1 MSARRTLIIIV
12 ALALGAVAAIVTVL
26 YVNSAQSRANN
37 NAKLVAVYQ
46 VSKDIPKSSTG
57 DAAISSGSIVRT
69 SIPRKFYPNTAVT
82 DINEIK
88 GKITPAELVPGQ
100 ILVSNQFVEP
110 SVAATSFGGTELKPG
125 EVAITVSLSGA
136 NAVAGLIQP
145 GDMVDLMGVFQPSDK
160 SGNPLPGGKQVQYA
174 HFFYQNVRVIAVG
187 TQAAP
192 TPGQTQTTA
201 APTSGGGLYTLALP
215 PEAAER
221 IVLAS
226 QQATLIAAL
235 VPPNNNPVAIPV
247 VPGAQ
252 VDSANPVVAGPPT
265 LTPEGQ

>member
-1 MSARRTLIIIV
+1 VSARRTLIIIV

-46 VSKDIPKSSTG
+46 VSKDIPKNTTG
-57 DAAISSGSIVRT
+57 DAAISAGAIVRT

-100 ILVSNQFVEP
+100 VLVSNQFVEP
-110 SVAATSFGGTELKPG
+110 SVAATSFSGTELKPG
-125 EVAITVSLSGA
+125 EVAVTVTLSGA
-136 NAVAGLIQP
+136 NAVAGLIVP
-145 GDMVDLMGVFQPSDK
+145 GDLVDLMSVFPAK
-160 SGNPLPGGKQVQYA
+160 TAGGTYA
-174 HFFYQNVRVIAVG
+174 HFFYQNVKVIAINPS
-187 TQAAP
+187 AAP
-192 TPGQTQTTA
+192 TPGQSA
-201 APTSGGGLYTLALP
+201 APTAGGSGLFTFAVP

-221 IVLAS
+221 ILLAAS
-226 QQATLIAAL
+226 TGSLTAAL
-235 VPPNNNPVAIPV
+235 VPPNNNPVAIPA
-247 VPGAQ
+247 VPQ
-252 VDSANPVVAGPPT
+252 SAIDGPQTPVLAGPPT